1 MKLKGMPMK
10 TYMAN
15 VENVTQKWY
24 LVNAEGKTLGRLASV
39 LASNLRGKNK
49 PEFTPH
55 ADAGDFFIVINADKI
70 HVTGNKVKDKKYHRH
85 TGYIGG
91 LKTDTFGELLAR
103 KPERIIELA
112 VKGMLPKGPLG
123 RKLFRKLKVY
133 AGTEHPH
140 EAQQPEAIEV

>member
-1 MKLKGMPMK
+1 MK

>member
-1 MKLKGMPMK
+1 MK

-49 PEFTPH
+49 PEFTPN

-103 KPERIIELA
+103 KPERVIELA